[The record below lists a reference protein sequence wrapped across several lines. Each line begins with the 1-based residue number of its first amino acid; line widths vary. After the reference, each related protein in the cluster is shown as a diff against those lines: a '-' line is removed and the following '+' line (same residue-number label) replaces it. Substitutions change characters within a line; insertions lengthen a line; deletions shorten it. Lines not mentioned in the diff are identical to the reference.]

1 MEESS
6 GGNRSKVQ
14 RSWNTS
20 SVCDGQPSLRKF
32 TIPRRKK
39 HSEKTFLEDCPT
51 DWREYSSIRSILKE
65 SRLDISR
72 DIFLTWKCEGVKC
85 VHNEELEKEF
95 AEKRS
100 EMRSKGRNRREMEER
115 FCFLVTSDSVAM
127 QLYKDGVKTDA
138 TAPSTLGNPL
148 HGIYLYRHVDVAL
161 KHSCQKSSD
170 AAQRIVIFKVI
181 FGKVK
186 NVQPCFGK
194 KVALDP
200 TVKADCH
207 MSNNPASPK
216 DTVIQQVVGSSIYL
230 FDYSEDQELV
240 SRPRQCLPYA
250 VVSISGLANDTMA
263 PSTTLLSLK
272 KPYPRELSGAVKN
285 HRIDKRRGRGQ
296 NATAVYKQFGT
307 LENPGKSPSLISPGS
322 CSANYNPGKTQN
334 GRLFK
339 RQPNIANEHEGENVL
354 LNCGVCT
361 PEQLWKSTLN
371 LPGISLFL
379 HRITEKPQES
389 SVAKCS
395 TAMCGP
401 SFTSVVTSRV
411 TKDPRLLRRRAAT
424 YEEKQG
430 IIGQGLKPQQ
440 LECRAGNDP
449 KHNVGAVGMQQDEQ
463 EKQAKKAVG
472 HTEPSVQSAHSKLEL
487 TKRTKNS
494 CQMETHSSH
503 SQLGSSKHLEQDPPA
518 SLLKEKFKK
527 YAEYLVMSDKD
538 RIARIESLKNVS
550 SEVKKL
556 LYCRIQF
563 YDRYYKKNMKCS
575 QYDSKMTPVSSVHM
589 SEKSP
594 SQRFVSKLSKIDDGC
609 AKEYSGVLGYTGN
622 LDPGPGKMST
632 ELQQDDKTA
641 AACKSNARCVEACNK
656 PNSMCAGIHLNPSDP
671 SHPDLCEEKKQK
683 NPKSGIT
690 PGLVKSKEAGDALKS
705 SSELESMKFK
715 EQKQSLGIMNCKDAE
730 SEVHMSDKSKCT
742 NSVSMSKGDFSEMF
756 AESKSAEMDQE
767 VNGEHGA
774 TNHSLL
780 QSNGV
785 HETSLDLVDNK
796 LKDKD
801 ALLIIKLGDIFA
813 EGKSTELQQHGN
825 KENVCHSTADSLKEA
840 LAESIDPQP
849 NVNENSKPNKMFTGI
864 QPITA
869 NGMCE
874 DKSMKKPM
882 EEITHN
888 LQEKV
893 PQCDM
898 ETSEE
903 LENSKQ
909 KVKVLI
915 EEEVRYAI
923 HMSAESQCNSSV
935 FRVSRND
942 GIKLTTGYH
951 APESGDFLTKS
962 RSTEMQQDG
971 TLENTYESTTECQI
985 QCSVELGDSRSNLP
999 FTYEENKPNNM
1010 FPEIPPDPMKEDV
1023 CEAKCTKT
1031 PKECITHNILQSKR
1045 TQHLEFDDFF
1055 PKSQS
1060 TEMQQGVEA
1069 EVGLKTATECSK
1081 EAQWNDSLEHWNGEE
1096 TEPKTEEL
1104 LCMDLESGKVEHCC
1118 REEDLYISHYEE
1130 VCGIDVFETAECTES
1145 DVIDLPISHV
1155 CIESDRNWTEE
1166 SALDC
1171 MCEDF
1176 SASEH
1181 ESPNNMDDFQ
1191 SSESV
1196 YWFLHRRILCRT
1208 MSLSTSQSETK
1219 MASDKDY
1226 FKDKN
1231 PYFNKH
1237 RSFCISENKHAHSDV
1252 RVVPQLQIKIFNDV
1266 RTNCITKPQFGS
1278 LFSNYTSQSTWFDT
1292 EYRTENL
1299 NSKSTALVD
1308 DIPTQHVLKE
1318 TNPVQ
1323 TATPLF
1329 TAKHRVDEQSQEL
1342 CFEGTA
1348 IKDTLESKKPVAVT
1362 PKYSTH
1368 QNLGSQVI
1376 VDNYRCVQKLP
1387 DALKSITQSSSPS
1400 KEQPL
1405 VNQAGTKMIH
1415 YSEGDSVVC
1424 RDTVN
1429 VFNASKEELK
1439 SIVNKLKSEVPLC
1452 QSKRLNKTLTRDLS
1466 PLSKALKRL
1475 PKSSKQ
1481 LVQSLVKRNQ
1491 KPSQKTGELEE
1502 GCDNLKPRK
1511 HPSRT
1516 AHNKSK
1522 RNINSNRY
1530 VKKNELCLSKDALN
1544 THRKDEEKS
1553 LKQQL
1558 LSSAF
1563 SSGNSK
1569 LTCIKNQ
1576 GINSE
1581 NGREPSLTTVLK
1593 NPSDTESGAKG
1604 LNCEHN
1610 TEQDSICLFGEK
1622 NRTFNVLAA
1631 NCGHSN
1637 IPQVQDEARKK
1648 EYSKSSEA
1656 KQRCD
1661 TVIHKKDDSVI
1672 LTKNENENTMSCVN
1686 TFTATFQKGNADENK
1701 KQTNTDVTKSP
1712 TQVNSTG
1719 EKADGLNC
1727 KALFSPTGTYCD
1739 TILERT
1745 GHFHTSRPE
1754 AVEDIH
1760 SCDGES
1766 VDRGGKKTKNLQL
1779 TISEDKNQ
1787 AAKMKEDLEDKTQ
1800 TVHKGYAEK
1809 GKSIGYKEVAVE
1821 EVSSHAVTDLSNG
1834 NGHQSQWE
1842 TLPEAHEEKS
1852 DESPSTVFEANSWTF
1867 TWKQTQGGQFRS
1879 SKVQDTSWTSIPF
1892 ITDEPMETEINS
1904 RNFRPV
1910 LSHDTALQNEAHSVS
1925 FPSKKEEE
1933 VDYPK
1938 SLKSM
1943 QSSNVS
1949 QTNKNQHSKRDPED
1963 IKITSYDVHQPHIE
1977 AALSVQ
1983 TVQMELQTTESPDT
1997 TIQIQSVHP
2006 NSMQC
2011 NADWI
2016 RSSGTPKISYSFK
2029 QEKSTE
2035 MNANCKSSTD
2045 TMLSELE
2052 SFYTTLYLKEK
2063 NVKEI
2068 SRILKQADGTSSL
2081 DQLYLQS
2088 SKCKKMLPYFI
2099 SAFQREQGVDFK
2111 EVFVSRELLIEK
2123 NLKDVAMPV
2132 KLKSTALDSLLEL
2145 QMMMEAMQFV
2155 ENKINFL
2162 KGLPTFR
2169 SLLWYDTTLYSE
2181 LLKGNSGYQQQSSLY
2196 LSFQDKIDLG
2206 GFAELRKYHSQL
2218 LCSMHPNTE
2227 GSSYYVYLKN
2237 TRELEECKAVLQKY
2251 SDCSC
2256 FFLSLPFSCGVN
2268 FGDCIEDLELLR
2280 KNIISLIAT
2289 YPSHPKEECDVGKLE
2304 HLYSMLGIVYGKIS
2318 FLKNNAVLDRKISFF
2333 GVEHIMFDVAKTLVW
2348 QEQRQAEEQIAGTKK
2363 RIKKQTALGIN
2374 EDAICK
2380 LRKLYEKIAADANH
2394 SEVPITDRKLKAS
2407 DSEKKRPRCDLDDP
2421 EQVIDLEHKKR
2432 KYKEASLEDKSPEK
2446 ERNTSK
2452 NINTNKHPPL
2462 IWTYENMVCL
2472 TELKENPA
2480 EEKPCQGNP
2489 QYQLPL
2495 TGIMQS
2501 PTTPALQPSI
2511 NTEFAVQVH
2520 ASLPRQSS
2528 ISRRNYRTK
2537 AVKKNRLAMDKNG
2550 KSDQQ
2555 IWNPVCS
2562 DRTPASQNLPLMSQD
2577 KKCTIVSYD
2586 QLSCTEGRNVL
2597 AMQFSKQCRFSAAGP
2612 KECPSSSL
2620 CGATPSSQCNLVS
2633 TLNEQR
2639 KAIVGSSIPAE
2650 TQSGVLQQQT
2660 PHGQSSSIPYPRYWF
2675 PYQDD
2680 RAETHGYPGD
2690 AVSFQNQQLAVSYP
2704 IPPHTSTTQYAS
2716 YFNDPQHLDYSS
2728 DYIYPH
2734 DYNTCLVYSGYTY
2747 ASGNS
2752 QLPDVGTQPLPGF
2765 NVPYSY
2771 PQCPE
2776 AGLWPSVSWS

>member
-6 GGNRSKVQ
+6 GGNPSKVQ

-39 HSEKTFLEDCPT
+39 HSEKTFLEDCLS
-51 DWREYSSIRSILKE
+51 DWREYSSIHSILKE
-65 SRLDISR
+65 SRLDISG
-72 DIFLTWKCEGVKC
+72 DIFLTWKCESVKC

-95 AEKRS
+95 AEKRQ
-100 EMRSKGRNRREMEER
+100 MRSKGRNRREMEER

-161 KHSCQKSSD
+161 KYACQKSSD

-250 VVSISGLANDTMA
+250 VVSISCLANDTVA

-272 KPYPRELSGAVKN
+272 KPHPRELSGAVKN
-285 HRIDKRRGRGQ
+285 HGIDKRRGRGQ
-296 NATAVYKQFGT
+296 NATAVYKHCGM
-307 LENPGKSPSLISPGS
+307 LENSGKPPSLISPGS

-361 PEQLWKSTLN
+361 SEQLWKSTLN

-379 HRITEKPQES
+379 NRITEKPQEL

-395 TAMCGP
+395 TALCGP
-401 SFTSVVTSRV
+401 SSTSVITSRV

-440 LECRAGNDP
+440 LECHAGNDP
-449 KHNVGAVGMQQDEQ
+449 KHNVGAVGMRQDEQ
-463 EKQAKKAVG
+463 EKQAKKVVG

-575 QYDSKMTPVSSVHM
+575 QYDSKMTPVSSVHI
-589 SEKSP
+589 SEESP
-594 SQRFVSKLSKIDDGC
+594 SQSLVSKLSKIDDGC
-609 AKEYSGVLGYTGN
+609 AKEYSG
-622 LDPGPGKMST
+622 
-632 ELQQDDKTA
+632 DKTA
-641 AACKSNARCVEACNK
+641 TACKSNARCVDTCNK

-671 SHPDLCEEKKQK
+671 RHPHLCEEKKQK

-690 PGLVKSKEAGDALKS
+690 PGLVKSKEARDALKS
-705 SSELESMKFK
+705 SSELESVKLK
-715 EQKQSLGIMNCKDAE
+715 EQKESLGIINCKDAK
-730 SEVHMSDKSKCT
+730 SKVHMFDKSKCT
-742 NSVSMSKGDFSEMF
+742 NSVSMSKGEFSEMF
-756 AESKSAEMDQE
+756 AESKSAEKDQE

-774 TNHSLL
+774 TNHNLL

-840 LAESIDPQP
+840 LAESIDPRP
-849 NVNENSKPNKMFTGI
+849 KWPYVNENSKPNKMFTGI

-874 DKSMKKPM
+874 YKSMKKPM

-888 LQEKV
+888 LHEKV
-893 PQCDM
+893 PQCDV
-898 ETSEE
+898 ETSED

-915 EEEVRYAI
+915 KEEVRYAT
-923 HMSAESQCNSSV
+923 HMSTEPQCNTSV
-935 FRVSRND
+935 FTVSPND

-951 APESGDFLTKS
+951 APESGVFLTKS

-971 TLENTYESTTECQI
+971 TLENTRESTTECQI
-985 QCSVELGDSRSNLP
+985 QCSVELGESRSNLP
-999 FTYEENKPNNM
+999 FMYEENKPNNM
-1010 FPEIPPDPMKEDV
+1010 FPGIPSDPMKEDV

-1031 PKECITHNILQSKR
+1031 PKEYRTHNILQIKR
-1045 TQHLEFDDFF
+1045 TQHLELDDFF
-1055 PKSQS
+1055 PESQS
-1060 TEMQQGVEA
+1060 TEMQQGVET

-1104 LCMDLESGKVEHCC
+1104 VCMDLETGRIEHCC

-1155 CIESDRNWTEE
+1155 CFESDRHWTEG
-1166 SALDC
+1166 SALDY

-1176 SASEH
+1176 SASKH
-1181 ESPNNMDDFQ
+1181 ESPNNMEDFQ

-1196 YWFLHRRILCRT
+1196 YWFLHRRILCR
-1208 MSLSTSQSETK
+1208 K
-1219 MASDKDY
+1219 MSDKDY

-1237 RSFCISENKHAHSDV
+1237 RSFCISENKHARSDV

-1266 RTNCITKPQFGS
+1266 RTNCITKPQLGS

-1318 TNPVQ
+1318 KNPVQ
-1323 TATPLF
+1323 TAALLF

-1348 IKDTLESKKPVAVT
+1348 TMDTLASKKPVAVT

-1368 QNLGSQVI
+1368 QNQSLGSQVT

-1400 KEQPL
+1400 KEQPS
-1405 VNQAGTKMIH
+1405 VNQTGTKMTH
-1415 YSEGDSVVC
+1415 YPEGDSVVC

-1452 QSKRLNKTLTRDLS
+1452 QNKRLNKTLTRDLS

-1491 KPSQKTGELEE
+1491 KPRQKTGELEKV
-1502 GCDNLKPRK
+1502 CDNLKPRK

-1516 AHNKSK
+1516 VHTKSK
-1522 RNINSNRY
+1522 RNINSQRY
-1530 VKKNELCLSKDALN
+1530 VKKNELCLSKNALN

-1553 LKQQL
+1553 LKQPL

-1581 NGREPSLTTVLK
+1581 NSREPSLTTVLK

-1604 LNCEHN
+1604 LNFEHN
-1610 TEQDSICLFGEK
+1610 IGDTKLDTEQDSNCLFGEK
-1622 NRTFNVLAA
+1622 NRPFNVPAA
-1631 NCGHSN
+1631 NCDHSN
-1637 IPQVQDEARKK
+1637 IPQVEDEASKK

-1701 KQTNTDVTKSP
+1701 KETNTDVTKSP
-1712 TQVNSTG
+1712 TQVNSTA

-1739 TILERT
+1739 TILEST

-1754 AVEDIH
+1754 AVEDVH

-1766 VDRGGKKTKNLQL
+1766 VECGEKKTKSLQL

-1787 AAKMKEDLEDKTQ
+1787 AAKTKEDLEDETQ
-1800 TVHKGYAEK
+1800 TLHKGYAEK
-1809 GKSIGYKEVAVE
+1809 GKSNGYKEVAEE
-1821 EVSSHAVTDLSNG
+1821 EVSCHAVTDLSNG

-1852 DESPSTVFEANSWTF
+1852 DESPCTVFEANSWTF
-1867 TWKQTQGGQFRS
+1867 SWKQTRGGQFRS

-1910 LSHDTALQNEAHSVS
+1910 LSHDTALQNEAYSVS

-1933 VDYPK
+1933 VVYPK

-1949 QTNKNQHSKRDPED
+1949 QNNKNQHSRRDPED
-1963 IKITSYDVHQPHIE
+1963 IKITSYDVHQLEPHIE
-1977 AALSVQ
+1977 AALSGE
-1983 TVQMELQTTESPDT
+1983 TK
-1997 TIQIQSVHP
+1997 IQIKTVHP

-2016 RSSGTPKISYSFK
+2016 RSSETPKISYSFK
-2029 QEKSTE
+2029 QGKSTE

-2088 SKCKKMLPYFI
+2088 SKCKKILPYFI
-2099 SAFQREQGVDFK
+2099 STFEREQGVDFK

-2123 NLKDVAMPV
+2123 NLKDVALPV

-2169 SLLWYDTTLYSE
+2169 SLLWYDPTLYSE

-2237 TRELEECKAVLQKY
+2237 TRELKECKAVLQKY

-2289 YPSHPKEECDVGKLE
+2289 YPSHPQEEYDVGKLE
-2304 HLYSMLGIVYGKIS
+2304 HLYSMLGLVYGKIS

-2333 GVEHIMFDVAKTLVW
+2333 GVEHIMFNVAKTLVW
-2348 QEQRQAEEQIAGTKK
+2348 QEQRQAEE
-2363 RIKKQTALGIN
+2363 KQTALGIN

-2394 SEVPITDRKLKAS
+2394 SEIPITDRKLKAS
-2407 DSEKKRPRCDLDDP
+2407 DSGKKRPHCDLDDP

-2432 KYKEASLEDKSPEK
+2432 KYKEAALEDKSPEK

-2452 NINTNKHPPL
+2452 NINTNKQPPL
-2462 IWTYENMVCL
+2462 TWTYENM
-2472 TELKENPA
+2472 
-2480 EEKPCQGNP
+2480 
-2489 QYQLPL
+2489 
-2495 TGIMQS
+2495 
-2501 PTTPALQPSI
+2501 
-2511 NTEFAVQVH
+2511 
-2520 ASLPRQSS
+2520 
-2528 ISRRNYRTK
+2528 
-2537 AVKKNRLAMDKNG
+2537 
-2550 KSDQQ
+2550 
-2555 IWNPVCS
+2555 
-2562 DRTPASQNLPLMSQD
+2562 
-2577 KKCTIVSYD
+2577 
-2586 QLSCTEGRNVL
+2586 
-2597 AMQFSKQCRFSAAGP
+2597 
-2612 KECPSSSL
+2612 
-2620 CGATPSSQCNLVS
+2620 CNLVN
-2633 TLNEQR
+2633 TLNEQS

-2650 TQSGVLQQQT
+2650 TQSGVLQQKTLYVSRSRIVAISFLVLGFREEVLLQT
-2660 PHGQSSSIPYPRYWF
+2660 VF
-2675 PYQDD
+2675 FKF
-2680 RAETHGYPGD
+2680 ET
-2690 AVSFQNQQLAVSYP
+2690 
-2704 IPPHTSTTQYAS
+2704 
-2716 YFNDPQHLDYSS
+2716 
-2728 DYIYPH
+2728 
-2734 DYNTCLVYSGYTY
+2734 
-2747 ASGNS
+2747 
-2752 QLPDVGTQPLPGF
+2752 
-2765 NVPYSY
+2765 
-2771 PQCPE
+2771 
-2776 AGLWPSVSWS
+2776 